1 MLDSKGEPLRVGTR
15 VICDG
20 MEGVVVCSIDSG
32 EGSPEE
38 PIEQWGYLKA
48 GVMVKTKEAGLIHY
62 TDGSGITQVSN

>member
-38 PIEQWGYLKA
+38 PIEQWGYLKES
-48 GVMVKTKEAGLIHY
+48 VVIRTKEAGMIRY
-62 TDGSGITQVSN
+62 TDGSGIILVPN